1 MTDGLLAT
9 DVNRF
14 LRYLGVERQLS
25 PITLLNYQR
34 QLDAIMQIA
43 DEIGLK
49 SWQQCDAATVRG
61 FVVRSRKKN
70 LSPASL
76 ALRLSAL
83 RSFFDWLVSQGGLK
97 ANPAKGIAT
106 PKAPRHLP
114 KNIDVDDVN
123 RLLDIDLN
131 DPLAVRDRAM
141 LEVMYGAGL
150 RLSELV
156 NLDLKHLDLES
167 GEVWV
172 MGKGS
177 KERRLPI
184 GRNAVSWIEHWLDL
198 RGLFGAD
205 EDALFLSKL
214 GKRISARNVQK
225 RFAEWG
231 IKQGLNSHVHPHK
244 LRHSFATHM
253 LESSGD
259 LRGVQELLGH
269 ANLSTTQIYT
279 HLDFQHLASVYDAA
293 HPRAKRGEIM
303 RFYRPLGQISAL
315 TFDLDDTLYDNRPV
329 ILRTEQESL
338 AFVQNYHPALKTMQN
353 KDFQKLRQSLRETE
367 PEIYHDV
374 TEWRRRAV
382 EQAMLNAGLSAQDAA
397 TGAEAAMENFAK
409 WRSRIDVPQETH
421 DTLAKLAEKWP
432 LVAITNGN
440 AQPELFGLG
449 NYFQFVLRAGPH
461 GRSKPFNDMY
471 HLAAEKLDL
480 PLGEILHVGDDLTTD
495 VAGAIRCG
503 MQACWIKPENADL
516 MTTPDSRLLPHV
528 EISRL
533 ASLTTLI

>member
-1 MTDGLLAT
+1 MSDSPLYEA
-9 DVNRF
+9 VARF
-14 LRYLGVERQLS
+14 LRYLSIERQLS
-25 PITLLNYQR
+25 PVTLLNYQR
-34 QLDAIMQIA
+34 QLDAIIA
-43 DEIGLK
+43 LADDAGLK
-49 SWQQCDAATVRG
+49 QWSQCDAAMVRNLA
-61 FVVRSRKKN
+61 VRSRRKG
-70 LSPASL
+70 LGPTSL

-83 RSFFDWLVSQGGLK
+83 RSFFDWQISQGELK
-97 ANPAKGIAT
+97 ANPAKGIST

-156 NLDLKHLDLES
+156 GLDLKHLDLDS

-184 GRNAVSWIEHWLDL
+184 GRNAKAWIDHWLDL
-198 RGLFGAD
+198 RGLFGSD
-205 EDALFLSKL
+205 ENALFLSKL

-231 IKQGLNSHVHPHK
+231 IKQGLHSHVHPHK

-293 HPRAKRGEIM
+293 HPRAKRG
-303 RFYRPLGQISAL
+303 
-315 TFDLDDTLYDNRPV
+315 
-329 ILRTEQESL
+329 
-338 AFVQNYHPALKTMQN
+338 K
-353 KDFQKLRQSLRETE
+353 
-367 PEIYHDV
+367 
-374 TEWRRRAV
+374 
-382 EQAMLNAGLSAQDAA
+382 
-397 TGAEAAMENFAK
+397 
-409 WRSRIDVPQETH
+409 
-421 DTLAKLAEKWP
+421 
-432 LVAITNGN
+432 
-440 AQPELFGLG
+440 
-449 NYFQFVLRAGPH
+449 
-461 GRSKPFNDMY
+461 
-471 HLAAEKLDL
+471 
-480 PLGEILHVGDDLTTD
+480 
-495 VAGAIRCG
+495 
-503 MQACWIKPENADL
+503 
-516 MTTPDSRLLPHV
+516 
-528 EISRL
+528 
-533 ASLTTLI
+533 

>member
-1 MTDGLLAT
+1 MIDLTT
-9 DVNRF
+9 DVTHF

-25 PITLLNYQR
+25 PITLKNYQR
-34 QLDAIMQIA
+34 QLDAIIALAGETGMQ
-43 DEIGLK
+43 
-49 SWQQCDAATVRG
+49 SWQQCDAAAVRNI
-61 FVVRSRKKN
+61 VVRSRRHG

-83 RSFFDWLVSQGGLK
+83 RSFFDWMVREGKLS
-97 ANPAKGIAT
+97 ANSAKGVSA
-106 PKAPRHLP
+106 PKTPRHLP

-156 NLDLKHLDLES
+156 GLDIKHLDLDT

-184 GRNAVSWIEHWLDL
+184 GRNAVEWVKHWLDL
-198 RGLFGAD
+198 RGLFGSD
-205 EDALFLSKL
+205 EDALFLSQL
-214 GKRISARNVQK
+214 GNRISARNVQK

-269 ANLSTTQIYT
+269 ANLATTQIYT

-293 HPRAKRGEIM
+293 HPRAKRG
-303 RFYRPLGQISAL
+303 
-315 TFDLDDTLYDNRPV
+315 
-329 ILRTEQESL
+329 
-338 AFVQNYHPALKTMQN
+338 K
-353 KDFQKLRQSLRETE
+353 
-367 PEIYHDV
+367 
-374 TEWRRRAV
+374 
-382 EQAMLNAGLSAQDAA
+382 
-397 TGAEAAMENFAK
+397 
-409 WRSRIDVPQETH
+409 
-421 DTLAKLAEKWP
+421 
-432 LVAITNGN
+432 
-440 AQPELFGLG
+440 
-449 NYFQFVLRAGPH
+449 
-461 GRSKPFNDMY
+461 
-471 HLAAEKLDL
+471 
-480 PLGEILHVGDDLTTD
+480 
-495 VAGAIRCG
+495 
-503 MQACWIKPENADL
+503 
-516 MTTPDSRLLPHV
+516 
-528 EISRL
+528 
-533 ASLTTLI
+533 

>member
-1 MTDGLLAT
+1 MTGSPLSQ
-9 DVNRF
+9 DVARF

-25 PITLLNYQR
+25 PITLLNYWR
-34 QLDAIMQIA
+34 QLDAIIA
-43 DEIGLK
+43 IAEETGLQ
-49 SWQQCDAATVRG
+49 SWQQCDAARVRS
-61 FVVRSRKKN
+61 VAVRSRRN
-70 LSPASL
+70 GLGPASL

-83 RSFFDWLVSQGGLK
+83 RSFFDWLVNQGELK
-97 ANPAKGIAT
+97 ANPAKGISA

-156 NLDLKHLDLES
+156 GLDIKHLDLDT

-184 GRNAVSWIEHWLDL
+184 GRNAVAWIEHWLDL
-198 RGLFGAD
+198 RGLFGSD

-293 HPRAKRGEIM
+293 HPRAKRG
-303 RFYRPLGQISAL
+303 
-315 TFDLDDTLYDNRPV
+315 
-329 ILRTEQESL
+329 
-338 AFVQNYHPALKTMQN
+338 K
-353 KDFQKLRQSLRETE
+353 
-367 PEIYHDV
+367 
-374 TEWRRRAV
+374 
-382 EQAMLNAGLSAQDAA
+382 
-397 TGAEAAMENFAK
+397 
-409 WRSRIDVPQETH
+409 
-421 DTLAKLAEKWP
+421 
-432 LVAITNGN
+432 
-440 AQPELFGLG
+440 
-449 NYFQFVLRAGPH
+449 
-461 GRSKPFNDMY
+461 
-471 HLAAEKLDL
+471 
-480 PLGEILHVGDDLTTD
+480 
-495 VAGAIRCG
+495 
-503 MQACWIKPENADL
+503 
-516 MTTPDSRLLPHV
+516 
-528 EISRL
+528 
-533 ASLTTLI
+533 